1 MHFMLRRSKKLGM
14 NKDFVLHQ
22 SYLDLYDHDET
33 GQFENVR
40 KEGNALIS
48 LVDGLIRFVIL
59 KKVITKELVTNM
71 MLRIF
76 LRLRRG

>member
-1 MHFMLRRSKKLGM
+1 MHSMLRRSKKLGM

-40 KEGNALIS
+40 EEGDALIS
-48 LVDGLIRFVIL
+48 LVDGFIRFVIL
-59 KKVITKELVTNM
+59 KKVKELVTNM

>member
-1 MHFMLRRSKKLGM
+1 MLRRSKKLGM

-40 KEGNALIS
+40 EEGNALIS

>member
-1 MHFMLRRSKKLGM
+1 MLRRSKKLGM

-40 KEGNALIS
+40 EEGNALIP

>member
-14 NKDFVLHQ
+14 NKGFVLYQ

-40 KEGNALIS
+40 EEGNALIS

>member
-40 KEGNALIS
+40 EEGNALIS

-59 KKVITKELVTNM
+59 KKVITKELVPNM

>member
-40 KEGNALIS
+40 EEGNALIS

>member
-1 MHFMLRRSKKLGM
+1 MHSMLRRSKKLGM

-40 KEGNALIS
+40 EEGNALIP